1 MERKRVD
8 LSWYEKH
15 DITENELG
23 YIEQLLDIDRTLVE
37 CDTILAE
44 VGLQTGYS
52 SLADEILEI
61 MEKRQHLWQF
71 VLALPEHIQF
81 HLDEPLRQA
90 LNHGACET
98 ISRIHAEDFQ
108 VENTL
113 GVTVEAAARGYSAA
127 VAKDR
132 LTLKDFL
139 GNAVGETAGSV
150 IPNLSGRTNGCVE
163 EFASIFSRQYENL
176 LSEGM
181 LDTDCRDLEDYLE
194 GLARMGEYDH
204 KEDHPF
210 YEMLASSL
218 LDLTIVKPLI
228 EIGCGYDLITGEDL
242 TELERGMK
250 LVGAAVDLITLAT
263 GLYGFS
269 VAAKNMGK
277 KEVLRYFAQMAL
289 CELAADVSA
298 TTVAT
303 IGEYNDWPAGLTLLL
318 SLGTGLTVGRIG
330 NELIFK
336 RNGIEILRKEVPEGG
351 TDLKEL
357 PGSSLG
363 DGMLPE
369 DGQVCRQGGNVTGS
383 NLEEAKGLQGVGNSL
398 IEGGSSTLNDW
409 VNRIPELEK
418 QAPIEIPSNAT
429 VKVQAKNGY
438 DQISFKWTENG
449 QNYEVRWH
457 TKTPG
462 APEGQGNTWVVS
474 RVTSGTPTGQ
484 VRTEHILL

>member
-298 TTVAT
+298 ATVAKRQ
-303 IGEYNDWPAGLTLLL
+303 
-318 SLGTGLTVGRIG
+318 RI
-330 NELIFK
+330 
-336 RNGIEILRKEVPEGG
+336 V
-351 TDLKEL
+351 
-357 PGSSLG
+357 
-363 DGMLPE
+363 
-369 DGQVCRQGGNVTGS
+369 
-383 NLEEAKGLQGVGNSL
+383 
-398 IEGGSSTLNDW
+398 
-409 VNRIPELEK
+409 
-418 QAPIEIPSNAT
+418 
-429 VKVQAKNGY
+429 
-438 DQISFKWTENG
+438 
-449 QNYEVRWH
+449 
-457 TKTPG
+457 
-462 APEGQGNTWVVS
+462 
-474 RVTSGTPTGQ
+474 
-484 VRTEHILL
+484 

>member
-8 LSWYEKH
+8 LNWYEKH

-23 YIEQLLDIDRTLVE
+23 YIEQLLDIDRTLGE

-71 VLALPEHIQF
+71 VLALPEHIQS

-113 GVTVEAAARGYSAA
+113 GVTVEVAARGYSAA

-163 EFASIFSRQYENL
+163 EFASVFSQQYENL

-204 KEDHPF
+204 KVDHPF

-218 LDLTIVKPLI
+218 LDLTIIKPLI

-330 NELIFK
+330 NQLIFE
-336 RNGIEILRKEVPEGG
+336 RNGIEILRREIPEGG
-351 TDLKEL
+351 TAPQEYSVLSGVEIDDVKR
-357 PGSSLG
+357 PG
-363 DGMLPE
+363 
-369 DGQVCRQGGNVTGS
+369 GGG
-383 NLEEAKGLQGVGNSL
+383 
-398 IEGGSSTLNDW
+398 IEGGTKT
-409 VNRIPELEK
+409 VQELISESD
-418 QAPIEIPSNAT
+418 A
-429 VKVQAKNGY
+429 AKNG
-438 DQISFKWTENG
+438 EC
-449 QNYEVRWH
+449 
-457 TKTPG
+457 
-462 APEGQGNTWVVS
+462 
-474 RVTSGTPTGQ
+474 
-484 VRTEHILL
+484 